1 MPPATD
7 AGGTSGFI
15 ESITRP
21 ATQPLLLQPQQ
32 DTSKQK
38 GARKRTTVPA
48 RRSKRLAAIAWPRGN
63 VQDRARQVLMKRL
76 GFLSVAEKPDEAALQ
91 RFKDLFKGPLLPLV
105 LQALCALCGIQTP
118 QGLSSLQA

>member
-21 ATQPLLLQPQQ
+21 AAQPLLLQPQQ

-76 GFLSVAEKPDEAALQ
+76 GLP